1 MPTDTTTASA
11 PSTRPADIWQAIR
24 TDIENFICEVNA
36 LKGALA
42 DKEEESR
49 RKTKEL
55 LLNMLEV
62 LDAFDRLF
70 ANIAPREAQADQQTR
85 IWLGN
90 FRSVRR
96 LLEKKLSSEGVAPI
110 VAPEGKAIPGFHTV
124 AETEENL
131 DLDNDTILQEL
142 QKGYLWNGEVLRKA
156 QVRVV
161 KN

>member
-1 MPTDTTTASA
+1 MPAETTNSS
-11 PSTRPADIWQAIR
+11 PSPARPAELWQAIR
-24 TDIENFICEVNA
+24 ADIENFIREVNG

-42 DKEEESR
+42 DKEEENR
-49 RKTKEL
+49 RKAKEL
-55 LLNMLEV
+55 LLGMLEV

-70 ANIAPREAQADQQTR
+70 ANIAPREAQTDQQTR

-96 LLEKKLSSEGVAPI
+96 LLEKKLNSEGVALI
-110 VAPEGKAIPGFHTV
+110 VAPEGKAVPGFHTV
-124 AETEENL
+124 TETEENL

>member
-1 MPTDTTTASA
+1 MQQETSKAA
-11 PSTRPADIWQAIR
+11 AEQARPADAWKAIR
-24 TDIENFICEVNA
+24 ADMEHFIREVNS
-36 LKGALA
+36 LQGALA
-42 DKEEESR
+42 GKAEDHR
-49 RKTKEL
+49 RATKAL

-70 ANIAPREAQADQQTR
+70 ANIAPREEHADPQTR
-85 IWLGN
+85 VWLGN
-90 FRSVRR
+90 FRSIRR
-96 LLEKKLSSEGVAPI
+96 LLEKKLSAEGVAPI

-124 AETEENL
+124 TETEENL
-131 DLDNDTILQEL
+131 ELDDDTILQEL